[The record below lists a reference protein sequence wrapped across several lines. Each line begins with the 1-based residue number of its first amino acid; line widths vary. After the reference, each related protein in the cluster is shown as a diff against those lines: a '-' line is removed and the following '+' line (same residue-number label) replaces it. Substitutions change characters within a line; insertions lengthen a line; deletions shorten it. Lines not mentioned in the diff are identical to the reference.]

1 MPSEDPSHDEATEA
15 PREAPSA
22 EETPAG
28 RNARANVKRPKPAPR
43 KPTRSPSYIRSASK
57 SLRREAE
64 KILAKPRH
72 RNRIPE
78 KIAKQ
83 IEFSVGEID
92 RLLPGEDVVALERE
106 AEALDDLLHVHASF
120 ARKSALRETLENV
133 GIAIIVAL
141 GVRSCLYEP
150 FKIPSGSMMP
160 TLRAG
165 DHIFVNKFAYG
176 VQIPLTTT
184 VIGQDW
190 FDEIERGEVIVFRYP
205 LKESDDF
212 IKRVIALPGDTL
224 RVNGDRRRIEL
235 MQAGEDHFEP
245 IERERL
251 PDEKCLAETSP
262 EPIENCTV
270 YLETI
275 GDKSYQVRYRDD
287 LRTTDPSMRTFVVP
301 ADHLLVMGDNR
312 NASHDSLAWQVT
324 EDAIAAA
331 GLLSRIDIHD
341 LTGIE
346 GRIEVREGLGETTN
360 NDDARVDRVRYIA
373 ERTSP
378 PHELEL
384 EVWRPKGPGIDA
396 RAVEESLAATT
407 GSTELIGFDL
417 LLDDAIGLGPR
428 ERERLIETG
437 EQIGEF
443 HRGEDPVARELV
455 FHSPDDQLVFRLHCG
470 RSRCVRWAD
479 LATRMVRVVESWQA
493 NPDYDARELLIRE
506 SGNPRSTPGR
516 TKVLERYVERRFGPL
531 GAGVRLRAWR
541 TPSES
546 LTVLRDALLGEFG
559 VGPVGAMLAAR
570 FDRPVREAAELTDL
584 GSSSS
589 STGSLIT
596 LDAESGWVVV
606 LADEQQ
612 AMLAV
617 LECGPKR
624 CKNRQD
630 VVELATA
637 VSGRF
642 AAAAAAPERLAD
654 LLGQSD
660 AGSLP
665 EVPVVGTTHYYWDR
679 VQYEGRVLDD
689 GYAIELD
696 VEMNPPDGLA
706 GGLERAK
713 QQLDGDPIPAPQLGD
728 DAWYAAGSSGHQ
740 FVFAVSETNLVIR
753 LGCRPGLCAS
763 EAIALTLARR
773 AQEKGRDT
781 ENFLQKDVTR
791 SKPFVPR
798 GNVKGRAEVIWW
810 PTSRFWRKIE

>member
-1 MPSEDPSHDEATEA
+1 MSSDE
-15 PREAPSA
+15 PSA
-22 EETPAG
+22 EAPAG
-28 RNARANVKRPKPAPR
+28 RNARANVKKPAPKHEGPK
-43 KPTRSPSYIRSASK
+43 KPTRSASYIRSASK

-64 KILAKPRH
+64 KILGKPRH
-72 RNRIPE
+72 RERIPE
-78 KIAKQ
+78 KIIQQ
-83 IEFSVGEID
+83 IEFTVGEID
-92 RLLPGEDVVALERE
+92 RLLPGEDVAALERE

-235 MQAGEDHFEP
+235 MRAGETAFE
-245 IERERL
+245 EVARERL
-251 PDEKCLAETSP
+251 PDEKCLAETST

-270 YLETI
+270 YRETI
-275 GDKSYQVRYRDD
+275 GEHSYLVRYRDD

-301 ADHLLVMGDNR
+301 PDHLLVMGDNR
-312 NASHDSLAWQVT
+312 NASHDSLAWQVE
-324 EDAIAAA
+324 EDAISAA

-341 LTGIE
+341 LTGNE
-346 GRIEVREGLGETTN
+346 GRIEVREGLGDTTG
-360 NDDARVDRVRYIA
+360 NDDARLDKVRYIA
-373 ERTSP
+373 ERPSP

-384 EVWRPKGPGIDA
+384 EVWRPTTPGLDR
-396 RAVEESLAATT
+396 RAVEESLALGVGA
-407 GSTELIGFDL
+407 TELVGFDL

-428 ERERLIETG
+428 ERERVLELGTQVG
-437 EQIGEF
+437 QLY
-443 HRGEDPVARELV
+443 RGEDPVAREVV
-455 FHSPDDQLVFRLHCG
+455 FHSPDEQLVFRIHCG
-470 RSRCVRWAD
+470 RSRCSRWAD
-479 LATRMVRVVESWQA
+479 VATRVIRVIESWQA
-493 NPDYDARELLIRE
+493 NPDYDARELLVRE
-506 SGNPRSTPGR
+506 TGNPRSLPGR
-516 TKVLERYVERRFGPL
+516 SRVPERFLERRFGSPESGL
-531 GAGVRLRAWR
+531 RLRAWR

-546 LTVLRDALLGEFG
+546 LPVLRDALLGEFG
-559 VGPVGAMLAAR
+559 VGPVAKPLATRFGAPLRELA
-570 FDRPVREAAELTDL
+570 EITDL
-584 GSSSS
+584 PSPSASA
-589 STGSLIT
+589 SLIA
-596 LDAESGWVVV
+596 LDDAGWAVVV
-606 LADEQQ
+606 TDDQQ
-612 AMLAV
+612 AMVAA

-624 CKNRQD
+624 CKTRQD
-630 VVELATA
+630 AVALAIVVTD
-637 VSGRF
+637 RMQ
-642 AAAAAAPERLAD
+642 AAATDPSRLPELI
-654 LLGQSD
+654 GQSD

-665 EVPVVGTTHYYWDR
+665 EVPIPTDTHYYWDH

-689 GYAIELD
+689 SFSIELD
-696 VEMNPPDGLA
+696 VEMNPADGLA
-706 GGLERAK
+706 AALERAK
-713 QQLDGDPIPAPQLGD
+713 GELDGDPVAASSLAD
-728 DAWYAAGSSGHQ
+728 DAWYAAGTSGHQ
-740 FVFAVSETNLVIR
+740 FAFAVPETNLVIR
-753 LGCRPGLCAS
+753 LACRPGLCES
-763 EAIALTLARR
+763 ETVALALARR

-781 ENFLQKDVTR
+781 ENYLQKAVTR
-791 SKPFVPR
+791 PKPFVPR